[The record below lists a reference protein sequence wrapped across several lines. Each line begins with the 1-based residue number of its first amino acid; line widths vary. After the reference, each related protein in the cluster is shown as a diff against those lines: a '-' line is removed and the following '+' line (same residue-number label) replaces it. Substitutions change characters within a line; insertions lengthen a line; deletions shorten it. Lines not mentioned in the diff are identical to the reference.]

1 MTDVASVPIVSVV
14 TVTFNSEE
22 FIRGC
27 CASVAQGMG
36 PLTVEHVVID
46 NGSSDATVDIVR
58 QEFPNV
64 RLVENQRNVGFTVAN
79 NQGASMGRGR
89 YVVFLN
95 PDTIVPEGGL
105 ATMVDLMERDETIGV
120 LAPRLVDQHGALSD
134 MGHRVPTAWTLING
148 FLLLNRI
155 SHNLFPGVVR
165 ARDVHGLE
173 DCDWACGAC
182 LMVRREIA
190 EQFQWRAFG
199 SGDDFDYCTQ
209 IREAGWRIVL
219 TGDAEV
225 IHFSGRSWVEAKPTV
240 FAGTASNFA
249 LYLRAHRGPLHTV
262 IGIAGMRIGLHLR
275 GAVHR
280 LLYRFTRD
288 PERLYKANR
297 TRQFLAHDDYSV
309 FRKAQAETPA
319 LYPGERS

>member
-1 MTDVASVPIVSVV
+1 MPDVANSPVLSVV
-14 TVTFNSEE
+14 TVTFNSQE

-27 CASVAQGMG
+27 CSSVAQSAG
-36 PLTVEHVVID
+36 PVTVEHIVID
-46 NGSSDATVDIVR
+46 NGSSDATLEVVR
-58 QEFPNV
+58 QEFPQV
-64 RLVENQRNVGFTVAN
+64 RLVENRQNLGFTAAN
-79 NQGASMGRGR
+79 NQGASMSAGR

-95 PDTIVPEGGL
+95 PDTIVSEGAL
-105 ATMVDLMERDETIGV
+105 ATMADLMDRDDTIGV
-120 LAPRLVDQHGALSD
+120 LAPRLVDQYGRLSD
-134 MGHRVPTAWTLING
+134 MGHRVPTAATLING

-155 SHNLFPGVVR
+155 SHHLFPGVVR
-165 ARDVHGLE
+165 ACDVQGLE

-182 LMVRREIA
+182 LMVRREVA
-190 EQFQWRAFG
+190 ERFEWRAFG

-209 IREAGWRIVL
+209 IREAGWRVVL

-225 IHFSGRSWVEAKPTV
+225 IHFSGRSWVEAKPTI

-249 LYLRAHRGPLHTV
+249 LYLREHSSPLHTAV
-262 IGIAGMRIGLHLR
+262 GIAGMRFGLHLR

-280 LLYRFTRD
+280 LLYRFTKD

-309 FRKAQAETPA
+309 FRKTQAETPIH
-319 LYPGERS
+319 YPGERR